1 MAFSDQFLSK
11 VRYDSLCP
19 PVIAWRNALIQRRH
33 LCDSQFVA
41 PQKQARLLANSSA
54 GATFG
59 RSLPLWTFS
68 DHFGDSQETD
78 AFSPNRH
85 GDNGIY
91 HSRCTFE
98 LTPLSLS
105 ETRKGLTVQEEQEKR
120 TGEQR

>member
-1 MAFSDQFLSK
+1 MKPSLRPCLRSSFCCFL
-11 VRYDSLCP
+11 LCTLA
-19 PVIAWRNALIQRRH
+19 V
-33 LCDSQFVA
+33 SV
-41 PQKQARLLANSSA
+41 ANSSA